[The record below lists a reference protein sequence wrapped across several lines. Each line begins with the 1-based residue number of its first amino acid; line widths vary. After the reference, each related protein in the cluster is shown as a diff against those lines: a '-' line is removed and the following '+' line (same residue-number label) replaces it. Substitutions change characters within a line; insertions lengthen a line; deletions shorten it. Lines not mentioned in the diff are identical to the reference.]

1 MTMEV
6 VGPAASPLPP
16 FAGSCRFYF
25 HDPAN
30 KLWGLKDYI
39 NLSTIGDWSVFKSSF
54 SSVFERDPTLRGGY
68 FFMKDPY
75 PPLYE
80 DRLNNRGGAYQIK
93 IDSRSGQAA
102 FELYSIAMILN
113 RITKNPEN
121 KIVGISIS
129 LKLSFYI
136 LKLWNLDAA
145 RFNNVDDIYLFVPS
159 TSVIYERHITRP
171 L

>member
-1 MTMEV
+1 
-6 VGPAASPLPP
+6 
-16 FAGSCRFYF
+16 
-25 HDPAN
+25 
-30 KLWGLKDYI
+30 
-39 NLSTIGDWSVFKSSF
+39 
-54 SSVFERDPTLRGGY
+54 
-68 FFMKDPY
+68 MKDRY

-93 IDSRSGQAA
+93 IDSRSAQAA
-102 FELYSIAMILN
+102 FEIYSIAMILN

-129 LKLSFYI
+129 LKREFYI

-145 RFNNVDDIYLFVPS
+145 RFNNVDDIHLFIPS